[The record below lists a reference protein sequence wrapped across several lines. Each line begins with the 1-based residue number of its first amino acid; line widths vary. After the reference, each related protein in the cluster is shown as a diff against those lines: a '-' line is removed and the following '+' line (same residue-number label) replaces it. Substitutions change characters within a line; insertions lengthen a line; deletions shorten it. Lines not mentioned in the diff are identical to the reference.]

1 MYDALIKKLAALPDE
16 TLVHVGHEY
25 TVNNLKYGADAIVY
39 YGGVWLTNGCACQV
53 RHARRADKRGHG
65 QEAGV
70 GHHTTQGPQANRA
83 VNHSR
88 REENQPFL
96 EGMYVCGWS
105 LQRCRS
111 VLRCSH

>member
-53 RHARRADKRGHG
+53 RHARRADQRGHG
-65 QEAGV
+65 
-70 GHHTTQGPQANRA
+70 
-83 VNHSR
+83 
-88 REENQPFL
+88 
-96 EGMYVCGWS
+96 
-105 LQRCRS
+105 
-111 VLRCSH
+111 